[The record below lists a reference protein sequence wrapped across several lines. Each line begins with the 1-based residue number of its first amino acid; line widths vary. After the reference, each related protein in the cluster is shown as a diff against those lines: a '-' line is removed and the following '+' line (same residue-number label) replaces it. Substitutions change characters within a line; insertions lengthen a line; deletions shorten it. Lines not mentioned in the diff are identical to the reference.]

1 MIFLKSFVAKILTNP
16 IIGFLIS
23 KFYSDL
29 LPFKG
34 LKIYTDSDLI
44 MNKTKA
50 QIFWH
55 IYEGAEIKF
64 IHKYFPSGFDTIEFG
79 SSIGVVSSFIRSKMS
94 KENKLICV
102 EAFPDLCDLTTK
114 NLQLNGAY
122 DNSKVYNSAVNYSDK
137 NVNIFFSPGSSN
149 TTGSIST
156 NKINKNSINISKTTL
171 SKIKDN
177 NCIREFILVMDIE
190 GAEIEIILNE
200 EKSLKD
206 CKHLFVELHETTL
219 DKNLYRVDDMIDILI
234 NIHKFKLIDKNDNVC
249 YLNK

>member
-1 MIFLKSFVAKILTNP
+1 M
-16 IIGFLIS
+16 
-23 KFYSDL
+23 
-29 LPFKG
+29 
-34 LKIYTDSDLI
+34 
-44 MNKTKA
+44 
-50 QIFWH
+50 QH
-55 IYEGAEIKF
+55 
-64 IHKYFPSGFDTIEFG
+64 
-79 SSIGVVSSFIRSKMS
+79 
-94 KENKLICV
+94 
-102 EAFPDLCDLTTK
+102 
-114 NLQLNGAY
+114 
-122 DNSKVYNSAVNYSDK
+122 
-137 NVNIFFSPGSSN
+137 
-149 TTGSIST
+149 GSIST

-200 EKSLKD
+200 EESLKD

>member
-23 KFYSDL
+23 IFYSDL
-29 LPFKG
+29 LPFKS
-34 LKIYTDSDLI
+34 LKIYTDSNLI

-64 IHKYFPSGFDTIEFG
+64 IHKYFPSGFDTIELG

-114 NLQLNGAY
+114 NLQLNENQFMGILESRKGSDKLNPY
-122 DNSKVYNSAVNYSDK
+122 IVLGCDPEDNLQDIRKKYLLLSKEHHPDVLVAKGVPEEVLEESKKKMRSINSAWDQIQKLK
-137 NVNIFFSPGSSN
+137 N
-149 TTGSIST
+149 T
-156 NKINKNSINISKTTL
+156 
-171 SKIKDN
+171 
-177 NCIREFILVMDIE
+177 
-190 GAEIEIILNE
+190 
-200 EKSLKD
+200 
-206 CKHLFVELHETTL
+206 
-219 DKNLYRVDDMIDILI
+219 
-234 NIHKFKLIDKNDNVC
+234 
-249 YLNK
+249 

>member
-34 LKIYTDSDLI
+34 LKIYTNSDLI

-50 QIFWH
+50 QIYWH

-64 IHKYFPSGFDTIEFG
+64 IHKYFPSGFDTIELG

-102 EAFPDLCDLTTK
+102 EAFPDLCDLTIK
-114 NLQLNGAY
+114 NLQLNAAY
-122 DNSKVYNSAVNYSDK
+122 DNSKVFNLAVNYSED
-137 NVNIFFSPGSSN
+137 NANIFFNSGSSN
-149 TTGSIST
+149 TTGFISK
-156 NKINKNSINISKTTL
+156 NKISKKSIIISKTSL

-177 NCIREFILVMDIE
+177 NNIGEYILVMDIE

-206 CKHLFVELHETTL
+206 CKYLFVELHDINYDKTL
-219 DKNLYRVDDMIDILI
+219 YTVDYMINILI
-234 NIHKFKLIDKNDNVC
+234 KTHKFKLIDRNDNVC
-249 YLNK
+249 YFNK

>member
-1 MIFLKSFVAKILTNP
+1 
-16 IIGFLIS
+16 
-23 KFYSDL
+23 
-29 LPFKG
+29 
-34 LKIYTDSDLI
+34 
-44 MNKTKA
+44 
-50 QIFWH
+50 
-55 IYEGAEIKF
+55 
-64 IHKYFPSGFDTIEFG
+64 
-79 SSIGVVSSFIRSKMS
+79 MS

-200 EKSLKD
+200 EESLKD

>member
-34 LKIYTDSDLI
+34 LKIYTHSDLI

-64 IHKYFPSGFDTIEFG
+64 IHKYFPTGFDTIELG

-102 EAFPDLCDLTTK
+102 EAFPDLRDLTIK
-114 NLQLNGAY
+114 NLQINDGY
-122 DNSKVYNSAVNYSDK
+122 YNSKVFNSAINYSNK
-137 NVNIFFSPGSSN
+137 NVNVFFNPGSSN
-149 TTGSIST
+149 TTGSITT
-156 NKINKNSINISKTTL
+156 NKINENSINISKTSL
-171 SKIKDN
+171 SEVKNN

-200 EKSLKD
+200 EETLKD
-206 CKHLFVELHETTL
+206 CKHLFVELHQTTF
-219 DKNLYRVDDMIDILI
+219 DEILYDVDDMIDILI
-234 NIHKFKLIDKNDNVC
+234 KKHKFKLVDKNDNVC